1 MQKFPQPLEDRILI
15 LPEEETKE
23 STSSTFVIP
32 DELKDKPRRGKVVA
46 VGKGIQAKDT
56 GAWIE
61 MQVNKNDTVQFGK
74 FSGSTLSI
82 EGQEYLLM
90 RQSDILFIL

>member
-1 MQKFPQPLEDRILI
+1 MQKFPKLIEDRVLV

-23 STSSTFVIP
+23 PLSTFVIP
-32 DELKDKPRRGKVVA
+32 DELKDKPRRGKVMA
-46 VGKGIQAKDT
+46 VGKGVQAKDT
-56 GAWIE
+56 GVWIE
-61 MQVNKNDTVQFGK
+61 MQVNKNDVVQFGK

-90 RQSDILFIL
+90 RQSDILFIV